1 MMSFFKKKESQSEI
15 ILRPIAKGRVI
26 ALEKIPDKVFA
37 SGVLGE
43 GVGFVFEG
51 EEVYAPCNGEIV
63 LIAETKHAIGMRTTN
78 GAELLIHVG
87 LDTVNL
93 NGEGLDVHVSVHQ
106 KVKAGDKLIT
116 VDRKLIE
123 GKGISLTTPV
133 VVSNACEYN
142 IDLLKVDAAVKL
154 EDEII
159 RLSKK

>member
-15 ILRPIAKGRVI
+15 VLRPISNGKVI

-43 GVGFVFEG
+43 GVGFIFKG
-51 EEVYAPCNGEIV
+51 EEVYAPCDGEIV
-63 LIAETKHAIGMRTTN
+63 LIAETKHAIGMRTVN

-93 NGEGLDVHVSVHQ
+93 NGEGMEVHVSVHQ
-106 KVKAGDKLIT
+106 KVKTGDKLIT
-116 VDRKLIE
+116 INRKLIE
-123 GKGISLTTPV
+123 SKGISLTTPV
-133 VVSNACEYN
+133 VVSNTNEYN
-142 IDLLKVDAAVKL
+142 IELLKVDTMVEL

-159 RLSKK
+159 RLAKK